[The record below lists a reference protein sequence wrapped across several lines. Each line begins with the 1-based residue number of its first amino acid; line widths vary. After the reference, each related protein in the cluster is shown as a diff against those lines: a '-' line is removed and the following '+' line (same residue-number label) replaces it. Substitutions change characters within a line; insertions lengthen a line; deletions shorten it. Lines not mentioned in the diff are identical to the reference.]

1 MPPPT
6 TVSPPRWPRR
16 TAPTRESGRAPPWP
30 ARPAPGCWPPSPGDV
45 ASTSLAPT
53 LMPTPSPTY
62 LCSGPSVTPSP
73 STRIGAS
80 GRRRKP
86 GDGRSHTGTKTAAR
100 TASPRRSRLQALVY
114 RKSIPRYLLMRA
126 GSKRLKSLETSRFS
140 PLQLEDAPDPDLPT
154 PEWVRVKPLLSGICG
169 SDLGTLSSENSP
181 YFSPI
186 TSPPFVMGHEVVGEI
201 LEDNSGFR
209 AGERVVLEPALGCE
223 VRGIDPP
230 CPYCASGR
238 YALCL
243 NVAKGDI
250 SPGIQTGFC
259 HDTGGGWSRGTLVAH
274 PSQLHR
280 VPDAVPDEAAVA
292 VEPLACAVHAAL
304 EAAPGDT
311 SLVIGA
317 GSVGL
322 FTVAALRHLTAAGRI
337 ICVAKHARQRE
348 EALRLGADEV
358 VYPKDTFTTLPKM
371 LGTEAYRPEL
381 GKPVVMGGAD
391 RVYECVGT
399 PGTMEDAI
407 RLTKPSGEVTLVGM
421 PAAKSSLDLTALW
434 YKEISLS
441 GSYAYGAEEHEG
453 EKTSSFALALRLA
466 PEIGLEKM
474 VGPHFTLEKYG

>member
-1 MPPPT
+1 M
-6 TVSPPRWPRR
+6 
-16 TAPTRESGRAPPWP
+16 
-30 ARPAPGCWPPSPGDV
+30 
-45 ASTSLAPT
+45 
-53 LMPTPSPTY
+53 
-62 LCSGPSVTPSP
+62 
-73 STRIGAS
+73 
-80 GRRRKP
+80 
-86 GDGRSHTGTKTAAR
+86 
-100 TASPRRSRLQALVY
+100 QALVY

-126 GSKRLKSLETSRFS
+126 ASKRIKTLETGRFS
-140 PLQLEDAPDPDLPT
+140 PLQLEEIQEPGLPT
-154 PEWVRVKPLLSGICG
+154 PEWVRVKPLLTGICG
-169 SDLGTLSSENSP
+169 SDLGTLSAENSA

-186 TSPPFVMGHEVVGEI
+186 ISPPFVMGHEIFGEVA
-201 LEDNSGFR
+201 EDNSGFR
-209 AGERVVLEPALGCE
+209 AGERVVVEPALGCE

-358 VYPKDTFTTLPKM
+358 VHPKDTFTTLPKM

-391 RVYECVGT
+391 RVYECVGAS
-399 PGTMEDAI
+399 GTMEEAA
-407 RLTKPSGEVTLVGM
+407 RLTRPGGEATLVGM
-421 PAAKSSLDLTALW
+421 PGAKSRLDLTALW
-434 YKEISLS
+434 YKEIRLR
-441 GSYAYGAEEHEG
+441 GSYAYGVEEYKG
-453 EKTSSFALALRLA
+453 ETTSSFELALRLA
-466 PEIGLEKM
+466 PEIGLDKM
-474 VGPHFTLEKYG
+474 VGPRFRLEDYRGAIAAARSAGREGRIKVVFDHRS

>member
-1 MPPPT
+1 
-6 TVSPPRWPRR
+6 
-16 TAPTRESGRAPPWP
+16 
-30 ARPAPGCWPPSPGDV
+30 
-45 ASTSLAPT
+45 
-53 LMPTPSPTY
+53 
-62 LCSGPSVTPSP
+62 
-73 STRIGAS
+73 
-80 GRRRKP
+80 
-86 GDGRSHTGTKTAAR
+86 
-100 TASPRRSRLQALVY
+100 LQALVY

-126 GSKRLKSLETSRFS
+126 ASKRIKTLETGRFS
-140 PLQLEDAPDPDLPT
+140 PLQLEEVEEPALPT

-169 SDLGTLSSENSP
+169 SDLGTLSAENSA

-186 TSPPFVMGHEVVGEI
+186 ISPPFVMGHEIFGEVA
-201 LEDNSGFR
+201 DNNAGFET
-209 AGERVVLEPALGCE
+209 GERVVVIPALGCE

-230 CPYCASGR
+230 CPYCALGR

-292 VEPLACAVHAAL
+292 VEPLACAVHAVL
-304 EAAPGDT
+304 KSAPGPDDT

-322 FTVAALRHLTAAGRI
+322 FTIAALRHLTEAGRI

-358 VYPKDTFTTLPKM
+358 VNPKDTYTTLPKM
-371 LGTEAYRPEL
+371 LGTEAYKPEL

-391 RVYECVGT
+391 RVYECVGAS
-399 PGTMEDAI
+399 GTMEDAA
-407 RLTKPSGEVTLVGM
+407 RLARPGGEATLVGM
-421 PAAKSSLDLTALW
+421 PAAKSGLDLTALW
-434 YKEISLS
+434 YKEIRLG
-441 GSYAYGAEEHEG
+441 GSYAYGVEEYKG
-453 EKTSSFALALRLA
+453 EATSSFALALRLA
-466 PEIGLEKM
+466 SEIGLEKM
-474 VGPHFTLEKYG
+474 VGPRFRLEEYGKAVAAARSAGREGSVKVVFDHRAISHQRSAVS